1 MFSAIA
7 PCAPLNVN
15 VGHQGEGMHV
25 LDRNASVLGRLL
37 EELSWRGETI
47 RRYRNGGRG
56 YENVLTAEALQGLD
70 FLPRTT
76 FLGAVLAA
84 AHGAPAALRRLV
96 SEVEEAKVTL
106 LPGNQYLIP
115 SGTRHQTRL
124 PVQPDG
130 LIETPNCFVVVEAKG
145 LGRSSFQPEQLSRE
159 YVLTLRDAGARA
171 PIFLLVLPTE
181 PPVKIK
187 DHGKLVPEDA
197 IELYL
202 EPVLARAEQHSISPA
217 QARKLIPE
225 VVCWTT
231 WSDIA
236 RIVEQQRTTT
246 MPTDKTVSA
255 CIDRLAFSVTRA
267 IAWHAIAPNGTR
279 TDAQPRLAADAPKAA
294 RR

>member
-1 MFSAIA
+1 
-7 PCAPLNVN
+7 
-15 VGHQGEGMHV
+15 MHV

-70 FLPRTT
+70 FLPRTR

-84 AHGAPAALRRLV
+84 AHGAPSARRRLV
-96 SEVEEAKVTL
+96 SEVDEARVTL

-115 SGTRHQTRL
+115 SGTRHQTKF

-130 LIETPNCFVVVEAKG
+130 FIETPNCFVVVEAKG

-159 YVLTLRDAGARA
+159 YVLTLRDAGSRT
-171 PIFLLVLPTE
+171 PIFLLILSAE
-181 PPVKIK
+181 PPFGIK
-187 DHGKLVPEDA
+187 AHGKLAPEAA

-202 EPVLARAEQHSISPA
+202 KSVLSRAEQHSISLA

-231 WSDIA
+231 WAEIS
-236 RIVEQQRTTT
+236 RIVEKQRTTT
-246 MPTDKTVSA
+246 PPLDMAVSA

-267 IAWHAIAPNGTR
+267 IAWHAIAPPGIR
-279 TDAQPRLAADAPKAA
+279 AYAQPRLAAEAPKAA